1 MKKLLV
7 LIVGMVV
14 LLTTAKAASEQ
25 SNFIINIEDAVYY
38 GSRSGELT
46 KKEVRIVN
54 SELNQYEKTLW
65 KN

>member
-14 LLTTAKAASEQ
+14 LLTTVKATSEQ
-25 SNFIINIEDAVYY
+25 SNFIINNEDAVYY
-38 GSRSGELT
+38 GSRSGELI